1 MKFSFYQ
8 DISIIKSCIITKIEK
23 IATKKNWLL
32 HTMFYCSLFSLF
44 FAFPSFDAW
53 DESSGRLSSFLLQC
67 EGITKFWE
75 ENKISNINYRLT
87 VPIFVGL
94 VGGGHITSIVLRYVI
109 GILLFGL
116 CGKIIYNYTKD
127 RTSALLFSLTLA
139 LTNPGV
145 TSFCEYRGIFDGIAI
160 FLVILPLYIKNGYLI
175 ALITLFAFF
184 TDERTL
190 ICAGFLFTYGILNA
204 RQGLGLKYKIFNNYN
219 LSVLSAIILYAF
231 IRYQINT
238 AYGLELA
245 EYSQYD
251 ERGWKLL
258 NQINNVPAAIW
269 TGLEGFWI
277 IVALNFILLY
287 KNKNFLPGLTLIFT
301 IITLIVLGNSVI
313 DTSRSMLYLFPAV
326 VISME
331 QISKN
336 FPNKEIRNILIL
348 CFIISFIF
356 PSYWV
361 GGKSSIWWQYPM
373 PIQIIR
379 WFFVL

>member
-1 MKFSFYQ
+1 MRFSFYQ
-8 DISIIKSCIITKIEK
+8 YVSVLKNYIINNIENITK
-23 IATKKNWLL
+23 KKNWLL
-32 HTMFYCSLFSLF
+32 YTMFYCSLISLF
-44 FAFPSFDAW
+44 FAFPSFERW

-67 EGITKFWE
+67 EGITEFWK

-87 VPIFVGL
+87 VPIFVGFI
-94 VGGGHITSIVLRYVI
+94 GGGHITSIVVRYLI

-116 CGKIIYNYTKD
+116 CSKIIYSYTLD
-127 RTSALLFSLTLA
+127 RTSAFLFSIILA

-160 FLVILPLYIKNGYLI
+160 FLIILPLYIKNNYLI
-175 ALITLFAFF
+175 TFISLLAFF

-190 ICAGFLFTYGILNA
+190 ICAGFLFTYGMLSV
-204 RQGLGLKYKIFNNYN
+204 RKEFDLKYKIFNNYN
-219 LSVLSAIILYAF
+219 LPVMIAIILYIF
-231 IRYQINT
+231 IRYQINVT
-238 AYGLELA
+238 YGLELA

-251 ERGWKLL
+251 KGGWKLL

-277 IVALNFILLY
+277 IVALNLILLY
-287 KNKNFLPGLTLIFT
+287 RHKNFVPGLIFLIT
-301 IITLIVLGNSVI
+301 IISLTILGNSVV

-326 VISME
+326 IISME

-336 FPNKEIRNILIL
+336 TQNNEIRNILIL
-348 CFIISFIF
+348 CFIISFVF

-379 WFFVL
+379 WFFIY

>member
-8 DISIIKSCIITKIEK
+8 YISIIKSCIVTSIEK
-23 IATKKNWLL
+23 IVTKKNWLL
-32 HTMFYCSLFSLF
+32 YTMFYCSFVSLF

-67 EGITKFWE
+67 EGITEFWE

-160 FLVILPLYIKNGYLI
+160 FLIVLPLYFKNGYLI
-175 ALITLFAFF
+175 TLVTLFAFF

-204 RQGLGLKYKIFNNYN
+204 RQELGLKYKIFNNYN
-219 LSVLSAIILYAF
+219 LSVLSAIILYVF
-231 IRYQINT
+231 IRYQINA

-277 IVALNFILLY
+277 IVALNLILLY

-301 IITLIVLGNSVI
+301 IITLLPIFTFFNRMV
-313 DTSRSMLYLFPAV
+313 
-326 VISME
+326 
-331 QISKN
+331 
-336 FPNKEIRNILIL
+336 
-348 CFIISFIF
+348 FIIAL
-356 PSYWV
+356 
-361 GGKSSIWWQYPM
+361 
-373 PIQIIR
+373 R
-379 WFFVL
+379 FFEIT